1 MKDLMCWILGMIVGG
16 VIILLVDDF
25 FLLSLAAI
33 VYAIPLFIIVE
44 TVYVASSLA
53 LKRKIRLVLS
63 WVDCPTIVLSIA
75 LWGCLVEK
83 MPWGVSNKSLANL
96 IEPGLFSALACVFY
110 AIRCYYALTG
120 NNGKMKAWE
129 RVSFVAIPVVAVLM
143 AFLFPCLPE

>member
-129 RVSFVAIPVVAVLM
+129 RVSFVAIPGVAVLM